1 MASSDAE
8 TPEVQRN
15 ALWQAAELYEKSAQP
30 ARAMATYESYVAR
43 FPAPL
48 PQAIEAR
55 LKLADYA
62 GESGDYLGRR
72 KSLEG
77 IVAADRD
84 AGGART
90 DRSRYL
96 AAVATLELTEASRDA
111 FQSIALV
118 APLKDSLA
126 SKKSAMERAL
136 AGYQQAVGYAVA
148 EVTTAATFEMGEL
161 YRRLAADLMKS
172 ERPASLDAESLE
184 QYDLLL
190 EEQAFPFEEKAVE
203 VHEVNARRVTD
214 GLYDDWVRKSY
225 AVLAEVEPARFGK
238 QAEPEAFIARLAPAE
253 PAAPDPAP
261 APVVEMPKKGRK
273 AEVAPVAALPPAI
286 PPATEQ
292 QFAQAVQR
300 LEAGD
305 FTGARPLL
313 EALVAS
319 EPTLAAPAVN
329 LGMLHARERRWS
341 EAEAALAEGYRRD
354 PADAVALN
362 ELAAVQ
368 RENGRFKDAEAT
380 YRQALGA
387 DPAHV
392 RTHRNFAVLLD
403 LYLWRP
409 AEALQHFETYVSM
422 SGTAD
427 RQVSGWIAELK
438 RRVGDV
444 AQTAG
449 VQP

>member
-1 MASSDAE
+1 VTTSAGAGGSKASSPQIA
-8 TPEVQRN
+8 TP
-15 ALWQAAELYEKSAQP
+15 ASH
-30 ARAMATYESYVAR
+30 
-43 FPAPL
+43 APM
-48 PQAIEAR
+48 
-55 LKLADYA
+55 
-62 GESGDYLGRR
+62 
-72 KSLEG
+72 
-77 IVAADRD
+77 
-84 AGGART
+84 
-90 DRSRYL
+90 
-96 AAVATLELTEASRDA
+96 AVATLELTAAPRDA
-111 FQSIALV
+111 FQSILLV

-126 SKKSAMERAL
+126 GKKSAMERAL

-148 EVTTAATFEMGEL
+148 EVTTAATYEMGEL

-172 ERPASLDAESLE
+172 ERPANLDPESLE

-190 EEQAFPFEEKAVE
+190 EEQAFPFEEKAIE
-203 VHEVNARRVTD
+203 VHELNARRVAD
-214 GLYDDWVRKSY
+214 GLYDEWVKKSY

-238 QAEPEAFIARLAPAE
+238 QAEPEPFVAHLELPAPSVS
-253 PAAPDPAP
+253 PLPP
-261 APVVEMPKKGRK
+261 APVVEMPSRRRK
-273 AEVAPVAALPPAI
+273 SEEVTEAEPPPAI
-286 PPATEQ
+286 TPATEQ
-292 QFAQAVQR
+292 QFANAVQL

-305 FTGARPLL
+305 FAGARPLL
-313 EALVAS
+313 EQLVAS
-319 EPTLAAPAVN
+319 EPSLAAPAVN

-341 EAEAALAEGYRRD
+341 DAESALAEGHRRD

-380 YRQALGA
+380 YRQALDA
-387 DPAHV
+387 DPAHA

-409 AEALQHFETYVSM
+409 AEALRHFETYVSM
-422 SGTAD
+422 SGTTD

>member
-1 MASSDAE
+1 
-8 TPEVQRN
+8 
-15 ALWQAAELYEKSAQP
+15 
-30 ARAMATYESYVAR
+30 
-43 FPAPL
+43 
-48 PQAIEAR
+48 
-55 LKLADYA
+55 
-62 GESGDYLGRR
+62 
-72 KSLEG
+72 
-77 IVAADRD
+77 
-84 AGGART
+84 
-90 DRSRYL
+90 
-96 AAVATLELTEASRDA
+96 
-111 FQSIALV
+111 
-118 APLKDSLA
+118 
-126 SKKSAMERAL
+126 MERAL

-148 EVTTAATFEMGEL
+148 EVTTAATYEMGEL

-172 ERPASLDAESLE
+172 ERPADLDAESLE

-190 EEQAFPFEEKAVE
+190 EEQAFPFEEKSVE
-203 VHEVNARRVTD
+203 VHELNARRVAD
-214 GLYDDWVRKSY
+214 GLYDEWVRKSY

-238 QAEPEAFIARLAPAE
+238 QAEPEPFVAQLELPALAV
-253 PAAPDPAP
+253 APVPP
-261 APVVEMPKKGRK
+261 APVVEMPKKAPQGGRGSRRPRRRRRSRRRPSSSSRRPC
-273 AEVAPVAALPPAI
+273 ASRGG
-286 PPATEQ
+286 
-292 QFAQAVQR
+292 R
-300 LEAGD
+300 LR
-305 FTGARPLL
+305 GARPLL
-313 EALVAS
+313 EQLVAS

-341 EAEAALAEGYRRD
+341 DAEAALAEGHRRD

-368 RENGRFKDAEAT
+368 RENGPLQGRGSDVPP
-380 YRQALGA
+380 GA
-387 DPAHV
+387 RRRTRPHV